1 MNEIRPAEF
10 ALFLLASGEMLPRKR
25 ARDQQADLAG
35 LELKRRILD
44 MLVSIDPE
52 PADLDAALMGIVAEL
67 GPPTGPTRAIC
78 GTIRDEWDAAAV
90 EPGFGEWLIEQA
102 LIGSAN
108 PQGRMGKRGRAA
120 ARENGRSQGQ
130 EDITTKAPRHQDMNS

>member
-1 MNEIRPAEF
+1 MSSLRPSEL

-44 MLVSIDPE
+44 MLVSIDPDPE
-52 PADLDAALMGIVAEL
+52 ELDAALMSIVGEL

-78 GTIRDEWDAAAV
+78 GTIRDEWDAAAL
-90 EPGFGEWLIEQA
+90 EPGFAEWLIEQA
-102 LIGSAN
+102 LRESAN
-108 PQGRMGKRGRAA
+108 PTARNGKRGR
-120 ARENGRSQGQ
+120 RSDSQNEHRQHQ
-130 EDITTKAPRHQDMNS
+130 EDITAKAPRYE

>member
-1 MNEIRPAEF
+1 M

-52 PADLDAALMGIVAEL
+52 PEELEAALIGIVGEL

-78 GTIRDEWDAAAV
+78 GTIRDEWDAAAF
-90 EPGFGEWLIEQA
+90 EPGFANWLIEQA
-102 LIGSAN
+102 LRESAN
-108 PQGRMGKRGRAA
+108 PSGQNGKRGR
-120 ARENGRSQGQ
+120 RPDGGN
-130 EDITTKAPRHQDMNS
+130 

>member
-1 MNEIRPAEF
+1 MSSLRPSDL

-44 MLVSIDPE
+44 LLVSIDPE
-52 PADLDAALMGIVAEL
+52 PEELDAALIGIVGEL

-78 GTIRDEWDAAAV
+78 GTIRDEWEAAAL
-90 EPGFGEWLIEQA
+90 EPGFAEWLIEQA
-102 LIGSAN
+102 LRESAN
-108 PQGRMGKRGRAA
+108 PSARDGKRRRRPDG
-120 ARENGRSQGQ
+120 ENGHLQGQ
-130 EDITTKAPRHQDMNS
+130 